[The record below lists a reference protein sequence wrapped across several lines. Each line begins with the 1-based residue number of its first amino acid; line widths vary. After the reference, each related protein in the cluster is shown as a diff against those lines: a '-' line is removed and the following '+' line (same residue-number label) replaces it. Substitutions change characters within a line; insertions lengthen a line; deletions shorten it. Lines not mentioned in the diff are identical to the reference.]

1 MRRCKGLMVGLL
13 VALMAAGAT
22 IASAQKEKEKAP
34 DPFQSLDLSKD
45 QRSKLDQL
53 IGERKTALTAGVQKV
68 QEGRKKLVDLLFDK
82 KTSEREI
89 DKAADQLA
97 KTERDMLLADVKF
110 NKELRKLL
118 SQEQLS
124 TLLKGQK

>member
-1 MRRCKGLMVGLL
+1 MAGLL

-22 IASAQKEKEKAP
+22 IASAEEGKGKAP
-34 DPFQSLDLSKD
+34 DPFQKLDLSKD
-45 QRSKLDQL
+45 QRSKLDKL
-53 IGERKTALTAGVQKV
+53 IGERESALTARRQKV
-68 QEGRKKLVDLLFDK
+68 LEGRKKLVDLLFDK
-82 KTSEREI
+82 KTSEGEI

-97 KTERDMLLADVKF
+97 KIERDMLLADVKF

-124 TLLKGQK
+124 TLLKGPK